1 MGGAYLRHI
10 DLYLRRFIFYIQKS
24 VRHNLSS
31 NRAFRKM
38 ERSAGERGKGFYWTV
53 AEDCEQM
60 FEEQETKL
68 SAAASGSA
76 VNHPKQSGK
85 KPKGGASLS
94 EPPLKRS
101 VRGEAKGAPLPPPL
115 TSTPLAFKSVTPTS
129 APSASTPAASAPIIK
144 SEPSPAPPIPPP
156 PQPHTGPDAPGTS
169 TYAASPPPPP
179 LAAAAASPNISSSI
193 PPSGIPPIPASVI
206 IPIIVGPVPASH
218 PAASA
223 PVPSTS
229 NGSGTSHLATPP
241 IVLHENQL
249 ILNPAIFSHLTPEQ
263 LREIE
268 ALGAQKALEVLHG
281 HIVRFLKERIKTEA
295 ARGRGRGR
303 GKRALGG
310 VGRGGKDGG
319 AGAQGREEKKEKVP
333 TSGLFTTEPLRM
345 RKAQQPA
352 ASVQTAPPMSSLSQ
366 PTDIRP
372 PSPILVVDDDP
383 PEGPVPKRRRLD
395 TLAASGIGSASA
407 VA

>member
-1 MGGAYLRHI
+1 M
-10 DLYLRRFIFYIQKS
+10 
-24 VRHNLSS
+24 
-31 NRAFRKM
+31 
-38 ERSAGERGKGFYWTV
+38 
-53 AEDCEQM
+53 
-60 FEEQETKL
+60 
-68 SAAASGSA
+68 
-76 VNHPKQSGK
+76 
-85 KPKGGASLS
+85 
-94 EPPLKRS
+94 
-101 VRGEAKGAPLPPPL
+101 
-115 TSTPLAFKSVTPTS
+115 
-129 APSASTPAASAPIIK
+129 
-144 SEPSPAPPIPPP
+144 
-156 PQPHTGPDAPGTS
+156 
-169 TYAASPPPPP
+169 
-179 LAAAAASPNISSSI
+179 
-193 PPSGIPPIPASVI
+193 
-206 IPIIVGPVPASH
+206 
-218 PAASA
+218 
-223 PVPSTS
+223 
-229 NGSGTSHLATPP
+229 
-241 IVLHENQL
+241 
-249 ILNPAIFSHLTPEQ
+249 
-263 LREIE
+263 
-268 ALGAQKALEVLHG
+268 LHG